1 MSSMSDRILNSV
13 LQYSVGLLAIWVTCT
28 ALNGAAS
35 SQELPCVYSD
45 IRILLRIIEWGKKLP
60 PHAHDLERL
69 WRLVYL
75 LINGVDGNG

>member
-45 IRILLRIIEWGKKLP
+45 IRILLRIFEWGKKLP
-60 PHAHDLERL
+60 PHAHDLERMN
-69 WRLVYL
+69 RNERKVVK
-75 LINGVDGNG
+75 GEK